1 MSYACG
7 TFQNLW
13 EGFAALPTNEP
24 KTLCTSLVSIAK
36 FFAWY
41 GRSSRRN
48 RTMVSHTLCS
58 FPSID
63 PPARHIHCW
72 GPLEAVQY
80 TFPPLLLSTYQEKRV
95 QVCRYFIVCV
105 IATHA
110 QIPSRMGCSDSQNVM
125 LTSLRILFLSLSK
138 CPNEELNSFLSR

>member
-1 MSYACG
+1 MHKSG
-7 TFQNLW
+7 VHSEVLR
-13 EGFAALPTNEP
+13 
-24 KTLCTSLVSIAK
+24 LVCAILASQSHN
-36 FFAWY
+36 
-41 GRSSRRN
+41 G
-48 RTMVSHTLCS
+48 VSHTLLLAVH
-58 FPSID
+58 PPA

-72 GPLEAVQY
+72 RPLEAVQY

-105 IATHA
+105 TATHA

-138 CPNEELNSFLSR
+138 SPNEELNSFLSR